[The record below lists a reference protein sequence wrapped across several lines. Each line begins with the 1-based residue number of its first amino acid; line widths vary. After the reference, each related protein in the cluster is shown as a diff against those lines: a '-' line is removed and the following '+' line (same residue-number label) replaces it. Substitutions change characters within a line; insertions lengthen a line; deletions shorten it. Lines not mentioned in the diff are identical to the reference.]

1 MDHILLALI
10 PSSESNDDTD
20 VSTWQDLADRSVELI
35 ERLKEIVEVE
45 QEKMYVTTV
54 MAVVLPHV

>member
-10 PSSESNDDTD
+10 PSSESDDD
-20 VSTWQDLADRSVELI
+20 ADASSWQDLADRSAELI

-45 QEKMYVTTV
+45 QEKMYVSTV
-54 MAVVLPHV
+54 MAIVLPHV